1 MRGIVV
7 ACVAAVLGI
16 GAVGAQDKKDPK
28 KDDKKVDPAR
38 LVGKW
43 ELTRST
49 DKGAPQGAVVEF
61 TKDNK
66 VLIAITTGGK
76 QDKYDGT
83 YRVNGD
89 KLSVK
94 LNDPES
100 KDKEDTDTIRTL
112 TDDKLVLIDSNGK
125 ENEFTRKKN

>member
-1 MRGIVV
+1 MRGIVAV
-7 ACVAAVLGI
+7 CVAAVLSAGT
-16 GAVGAQDKKDPK
+16 VGAQDKKDAK
-28 KDDKKVDPAR
+28 KDDKKVDPAK

-49 DKGAPQGAVVEF
+49 DPQAPKGALVEF

-66 VLIAITTGGK
+66 VLISFSVGGK
-76 QDKYDGT
+76 EEKSDGT

-94 LNDPES
+94 LNDPEA
-100 KDKEDTDTIRTL
+100 KDKEDTDTIQTL
-112 TDDKLVLIDSNGK
+112 TDEKFVLVDKNGK
-125 ENEFTRKKN
+125 ENEFTKKK

>member
-1 MRGIVV
+1 MRAIVAV
-7 ACVAAVLGI
+7 CVAAVLFA
-16 GAVGAQDKKDPK
+16 GAGSAQDKKDPK
-28 KDDKKVDPAR
+28 KDDKKIDPTK

-49 DKGAPQGAVVEF
+49 DPEAPKGAVVEF

-66 VLIAITTGGK
+66 VLITMNVNGK
-76 QDKYDGT
+76 DEKYDGT

-100 KDKEDTDTIRTL
+100 KDKEDTDTIQTL
-112 TDDKLVLIDSNGK
+112 TDDKFLLVDKNGK
-125 ENEFTRKKN
+125 ETEFTRKK

>member
-1 MRGIVV
+1 MRGIVAV
-7 ACVAAVLGI
+7 CVAAVLSV

-28 KDDKKVDPAR
+28 KDDKKVDPTK

-49 DKGAPQGAVVEF
+49 DPQAPKGALVEF

-66 VLIAITTGGK
+66 VLISFSVGGK
-76 QDKYDGT
+76 EEKSDGT

-94 LNDPES
+94 LNDPEA
-100 KDKEDTDTIRTL
+100 KDKEDTDTIQTL
-112 TDDKLVLIDSNGK
+112 TDEKFVLVDKNGK
-125 ENEFTRKKN
+125 ENEFTKKK

>member
-1 MRGIVV
+1 MRGIVAV
-7 ACVAAVLGI
+7 CVAAVLTVGSI
-16 GAVGAQDKKDPK
+16 GAQDKKDPK
-28 KDDKKVDPAR
+28 KDDKKIDAAK

-49 DKGAPQGAVVEF
+49 DKDAPKGAVVEF

-66 VLIAITTGGK
+66 VVVSFSAGGK
-76 QDKYDGT
+76 EEKFEGT

-100 KDKEDTDTIRTL
+100 KDKEETDTIQTL
-112 TDDKLVLIDSNGK
+112 TDDKFVLVDKNGK
-125 ENEFTRKKN
+125 ENEFTRKK

>member
-1 MRGIVV
+1 MRGIVAV
-7 ACVAAVLGI
+7 CVAAVLSV

-28 KDDKKVDPAR
+28 KDDKKVDPAK

-49 DKGAPQGAVVEF
+49 DKDAPKGAVVEF

-66 VLIAITTGGK
+66 VLVSFTAGGK
-76 QDKYDGT
+76 EEKAEGT

-100 KDKEDTDTIRTL
+100 KDKEDTDTIQTL
-112 TDDKLVLIDSNGK
+112 TDDKFVLVDKNGK
-125 ENEFTRKKN
+125 ENECTKKK

>member
-1 MRGIVV
+1 MRGIVA
-7 ACVAAVLGI
+7 ACVAAVLWA
-16 GAVGAQDKKDPK
+16 GAVGAQDKKEPK
-28 KDDKKVDPAR
+28 KDDKKIDPAR

-49 DKGAPQGAVVEF
+49 DPQAPKGAVVEF

-66 VLIAITTGGK
+66 VLVAFTVAGK
-76 QDKYDGT
+76 EEKYDGT
-83 YRVNGD
+83 YRVNGN

-100 KDKEDTDTIRTL
+100 KDKEDTDTIQTL
-112 TDDKLVLIDSNGK
+112 TDDKFVLVDKNGK
-125 ENEFTRKKN
+125 ENEFTRKK